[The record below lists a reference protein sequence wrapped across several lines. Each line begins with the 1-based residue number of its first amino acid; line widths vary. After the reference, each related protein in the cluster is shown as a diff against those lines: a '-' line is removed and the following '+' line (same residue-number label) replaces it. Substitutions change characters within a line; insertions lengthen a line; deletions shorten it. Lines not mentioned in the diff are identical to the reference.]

1 MAVIAE
7 QAARKAKNKPR
18 QNKSEKKNHSWGFT
32 ELVQSVAS

>member
-18 QNKSEKKNHSWGFT
+18 QNKSEKKTIH
-32 ELVQSVAS
+32 EALQS